1 MKKTTSKPRVLFAT
15 SECAPWAKTGGL
27 GDVSAGLPE
36 ALMALG
42 ADVRVLLPG
51 YPSVRAAAKG
61 ARRVAMIEP
70 EHGLPGAALL
80 RARLPNGVPVLILD
94 CPPLYTREG
103 GPYLDV
109 QGADYVDNGLRF
121 GLLGRVAALL
131 SSARSPLGWRADVLH
146 CNDWHAALAPAYL
159 AFGLPAPAPS
169 LVVIHNIAFQGL
181 FDLDLA
187 ESLGLPPAALK
198 PDGAEFWGRLSF
210 LKAGIFYGDRIA
222 TVSPTYA
229 REIRTKAFGC
239 GLEGLLEARADRLVG
254 ILNGIDMNAWDPRT
268 DVALRRN
275 YDADSLDEKAGNRRA
290 LQAEMGLAADDE
302 AMLVGM
308 VTRLTEQKGIDL
320 VLRALPALLERPLQL
335 VVLGSGERRLEQA
348 MREAAATAPDRL
360 AVVVGF
366 DEVLAHQIEGG
377 ADAFLMPSRFEPCG
391 LNQLYSQRYGTPPI
405 VRSTGG
411 LADSIIDCP
420 AGGPAGSD
428 ATGFVFADATP
439 EALVAA
445 VDRALAVFQDREAWK
460 TLCRNGMSRDFS
472 WAASA
477 RQYRELYASMLAQSR
492 AVA

>member
-1 MKKTTSKPRVLFAT
+1 MKKTTARPRVLFAT

-36 ALMALG
+36 ALVALG
-42 ADVRVLLPG
+42 ADVRVLLPA

-61 ARRVAMIEP
+61 ARRVALIPP
-70 EHGLPGAALL
+70 EHGLPRAALL
-80 RARLPNGVPVLILD
+80 RSRLPNGVPVLILD
-94 CPPLYTREG
+94 CPPLYAREG

-109 QGADYVDNGLRF
+109 DGTDYADNGLRF

-131 SSARSPLGWRADVLH
+131 ASARSPLTWRADVLH

-159 AFGLPAPAPS
+159 RFGLSAPAPS

-187 ESLGLPPAALK
+187 APLGLPPEVLK

-229 REIRTKAFGC
+229 REIRTKEFGC

-254 ILNGIDMNAWDPRT
+254 ILNGIDTKAWDSRT

-275 YDADSLDEKAGNRRA
+275 YDAGSLDEKAGNKLA
-290 LQAEMGLAADDE
+290 LQAEMGLAANDE
-302 AMLVGM
+302 AMLIGM
-308 VTRLTEQKGIDL
+308 VTRLTGQKGIDL
-320 VLRALPALLERPLQL
+320 VLRALPELLERPLQL
-335 VVLGSGERRLEQA
+335 VVLGAGERPLELA
-348 MREAAATAPDRL
+348 LREASASAPDRL
-360 AVVVGF
+360 AVIVGF

-411 LADSIIDCP
+411 LADSIVDCP
-420 AGGPAGSD
+420 AGGPGGGG

-439 EALVAA
+439 DALVTA
-445 VDRALAVFQDREAWK
+445 VDRALAVFKDRDAWK
-460 TLCRNGMSRDFS
+460 ILCRNGMARDFS

-477 RQYRELYASMLAQSR
+477 RQYHELYAAMLARSR